1 VGRAPE
7 TWSGYLIERNIKI
20 MFTGLIEEVG
30 KISRVTSNP
39 EGKVFEISSIKVID
53 DLHIGDSVTVDGA
66 CLSVVSV
73 MSDRFIAQAVHETL
87 SKTTLV
93 YFRSGVQVNLELA
106 MSANGRFGGHFV
118 QGHVDGVGSISSIVI
133 TGESATITI
142 QVPDELKQY
151 IVPKGSIAINGVSLT
166 IASII
171 ANQITVVVIPLTFR
185 DTNLKTI
192 RIGDLVNI
200 EVDLLAKYIEQ
211 FVTRKSS
218 VKPITEDTINSW
230 GYGSKKK

>member
-1 VGRAPE
+1 
-7 TWSGYLIERNIKI
+7 
-20 MFTGLIEEVG
+20 MFTGLIEEIG

-39 EGKVFEISSIKVID
+39 EGKLFKILSTKVIE
-53 DLHIGDSVTVDGA
+53 DLHIGDSVAVDGA
-66 CLSVVSV
+66 CLSVVS
-73 MSDRFIAQAVHETL
+73 MMNDRFTAQAVDETL
-87 SKTTLV
+87 SRTTLI
-93 YFRSGVQVNLELA
+93 YFKSGVQVNLERA

-118 QGHVDGVGSISSIVI
+118 QGHVDGVGSISSIVK

-151 IVPKGSIAINGVSLT
+151 IVPKGSIAINGISLT
-166 IASII
+166 VTAII
-171 ANQITVVVIPLTFR
+171 ANQITVAIIPLTFR

-192 RIGDLVNI
+192 RMGDLVNI

>member
-1 VGRAPE
+1 
-7 TWSGYLIERNIKI
+7 

-39 EGKVFEISSIKVID
+39 EGKLFEILSTKVIV
-53 DLHIGDSVTVDGA
+53 DLHVGDSVAVDGA

-73 MSDRFIAQAVHETL
+73 MNDHFTAQAVDETL
-87 SKTTLV
+87 SKTILL
-93 YFRSGVQVNLELA
+93 YFKSGVQVNLERA
-106 MSANGRFGGHFV
+106 MSVKGRFGGHFV
-118 QGHVDGVGSISSIVI
+118 QGHVDGVGSISSIVK

-142 QVPDELKQY
+142 QIPDELKQY
-151 IVPKGSIAINGVSLT
+151 IIPKGSIAINGISLT
-166 IASII
+166 VVSII
-171 ANQITVVVIPLTFR
+171 ANQIAVAVIPLTFR
-185 DTNLKTI
+185 DTNLKTK
-192 RIGDLVNI
+192 RMGDLVNI

>member
-1 VGRAPE
+1 
-7 TWSGYLIERNIKI
+7 
-20 MFTGLIEEVG
+20 MFTGLIEEIG

-39 EGKVFEISSIKVID
+39 EGKLFEILSTKVTE
-53 DLHIGDSVTVDGA
+53 DLHIGDSVAVDGA
-66 CLSVVSV
+66 CLSVVSA
-73 MSDRFIAQAVHETL
+73 MNDRFTAQAVDETL

-93 YFRSGVQVNLELA
+93 YFKSGVQVNLERA
-106 MSANGRFGGHFV
+106 MPANGRFGGHFV
-118 QGHVDGVGSISSIVI
+118 QGHVDGVGSIRSIVK
-133 TGESATITI
+133 TGKSATITI

-151 IVPKGSIAINGVSLT
+151 IVPKGSIAINGISLT
-166 IASII
+166 VASII
-171 ANQITVVVIPLTFR
+171 ANQITVAVIPLTFR

-192 RIGDLVNI
+192 RMGNLVNI

-211 FVTRKSS
+211 FVTGKSS

>member
-1 VGRAPE
+1 
-7 TWSGYLIERNIKI
+7 

-39 EGKVFEISSIKVID
+39 EGKLFEILSTKVIV
-53 DLHIGDSVTVDGA
+53 DLHVGDSVTVDGA

-73 MSDRFIAQAVHETL
+73 MNDHFTAQAVDETL
-87 SKTTLV
+87 SKTILL
-93 YFRSGVQVNLELA
+93 YFKSGIQVNLERA

-118 QGHVDGVGSISSIVI
+118 QGHVDGVGSISSIVK

-142 QVPDELKQY
+142 QIPDELKQY
-151 IVPKGSIAINGVSLT
+151 IVPKGSIAINGISLT
-166 IASII
+166 VASII
-171 ANQITVVVIPLTFR
+171 ANQIAVAVIPLTFR
-185 DTNLKTI
+185 DTNLKTK
-192 RIGDLVNI
+192 RMGDLVNI

-211 FVTRKSS
+211 FVTGKSS

>member
-1 VGRAPE
+1 
-7 TWSGYLIERNIKI
+7 

-39 EGKVFEISSIKVID
+39 EGKLFEILSTKVIV
-53 DLHIGDSVTVDGA
+53 DLHVGDSVAVDGA
-66 CLSVVSV
+66 CLSVVFV
-73 MSDRFIAQAVHETL
+73 MNDRFTAQAVDETL

-93 YFRSGVQVNLELA
+93 YFKSGVRVNLERA

-118 QGHVDGVGSISSIVI
+118 QGHVDGVGSISLIAK
-133 TGESATITI
+133 TGNSATLTI

-151 IVPKGSIAINGVSLT
+151 IVPKGSIAINGISLT
-166 IASII
+166 VASIV
-171 ANQITVVVIPLTFR
+171 ANQITVAVIPLTFR

-192 RIGDLVNI
+192 RMGDLVNI

-211 FVTRKSS
+211 FVTGKSS
-218 VKPITEDTINSW
+218 VKPITEEMINSW
-230 GYGSKKK
+230 GYGSKQK

>member
-1 VGRAPE
+1 
-7 TWSGYLIERNIKI
+7 
-20 MFTGLIEEVG
+20 MFTGLIEEIG
-30 KISRVTSNP
+30 KVERIQSNP
-39 EGKVFEISSIKVID
+39 EGKLFEILSTKVTE
-53 DLHIGDSVTVDGA
+53 DLHIGDSVAVDGI
-66 CLSVVSV
+66 CLSVVS
-73 MSDRFIAQAVHETL
+73 MMNDRFTAQAVDETL
-87 SKTTLV
+87 SRTTLV
-93 YFRSGVQVNLELA
+93 YFKSGVQVNLERA

-118 QGHVDGVGSISSIVI
+118 QGHVDGVGSISSIVK

-151 IVPKGSIAINGVSLT
+151 IVPKGSIAINGISLT
-166 IASII
+166 VASII
-171 ANQITVVVIPLTFR
+171 ANQITVAIIPLTFR

-192 RIGDLVNI
+192 RMGDLVNI

>member
-1 VGRAPE
+1 
-7 TWSGYLIERNIKI
+7 
-20 MFTGLIEEVG
+20 MFTGLIEEIG

-39 EGKVFEISSIKVID
+39 EGKLFEISSKKVTE
-53 DLHIGDSVTVDGA
+53 DLHIGDSVAVDGA

-73 MSDRFIAQAVHETL
+73 MNDRFTAQAVDETL

-93 YFRSGVQVNLELA
+93 YFKSGVQVNLERA
-106 MSANGRFGGHFV
+106 MPANGRFGGHFV
-118 QGHVDGVGSISSIVI
+118 QGHVDGVGSIRSIVK
-133 TGESATITI
+133 TGKSATITI

-151 IVPKGSIAINGVSLT
+151 IVPKGSIAINGISLT
-166 IASII
+166 VASII
-171 ANQITVVVIPLTFR
+171 ANQITVAVIPLTFR

-192 RIGDLVNI
+192 RMGDLVNI

-211 FVTRKSS
+211 FVTGKSS
-218 VKPITEDTINSW
+218 VKPITEDMINSW

>member
-1 VGRAPE
+1 
-7 TWSGYLIERNIKI
+7 

-30 KISRVTSNP
+30 KISRVMSNP
-39 EGKVFEISSIKVID
+39 EGKLLEILSTKAIV
-53 DLHIGDSVTVDGA
+53 DLHVGDSVAIDGA
-66 CLSVVSV
+66 CLSVVSM
-73 MSDRFIAQAVHETL
+73 MSDRFTAQAVDETL
-87 SKTTLV
+87 SRTTLV
-93 YFRSGVQVNLELA
+93 YFKSGVQVNLERA

-118 QGHVDGVGSISSIVI
+118 QGHVDGVGSISAIVK

-151 IVPKGSIAINGVSLT
+151 IVPKGSIAINGISLT
-166 IASII
+166 IASTI

-192 RIGDLVNI
+192 RMGDLVNI

>member
-1 VGRAPE
+1 
-7 TWSGYLIERNIKI
+7 
-20 MFTGLIEEVG
+20 MFTGLIEEIG

-39 EGKVFEISSIKVID
+39 EGKLFKILSTKVIE
-53 DLHIGDSVTVDGA
+53 DLHIGDSVAVDGA

-73 MSDRFIAQAVHETL
+73 MNDRFTAQAVDETL
-87 SKTTLV
+87 SRTTLI
-93 YFRSGVQVNLELA
+93 YFKSGVQVNLERA

-118 QGHVDGVGSISSIVI
+118 QGHVDGVGSISSIVK

-151 IVPKGSIAINGVSLT
+151 IVPKGSIAINGISLT
-166 IASII
+166 VASII
-171 ANQITVVVIPLTFR
+171 ANQITVAIIPLTFR

-192 RIGDLVNI
+192 RMGDLVNI

-211 FVTRKSS
+211 FVTRKYS

-230 GYGSKKK
+230 GYGSNKK